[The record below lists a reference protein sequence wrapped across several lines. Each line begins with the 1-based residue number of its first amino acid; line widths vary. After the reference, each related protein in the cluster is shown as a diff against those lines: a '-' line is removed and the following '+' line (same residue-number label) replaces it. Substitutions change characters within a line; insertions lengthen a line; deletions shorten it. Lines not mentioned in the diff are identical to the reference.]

1 MFAMSYLLQ
10 NQKGTAASQKHYNT
24 QNTCPE
30 KPQLYSAESP
40 NTVAVHLLSDEYHAI
55 TDSSQF
61 SLPQRSRRCN
71 WGAVTVLS
79 LASASDVGITVHSG
93 AIQVIL
99 SFGFIHESLALHVP

>member
-40 NTVAVHLLSDEYHAI
+40 NTVAVHLLSDEYHA
-55 TDSSQF
+55 
-61 SLPQRSRRCN
+61 
-71 WGAVTVLS
+71 
-79 LASASDVGITVHSG
+79 ASASDVGIAVYSE

-99 SFGFIHESLALHVP
+99 SF